1 MTADAG
7 DFPSTSSSLQ
17 TTVTAIITANAIAAP
32 AHVARLPRDRASPRR
47 STSRTARTPNP
58 MAHEPDGSFD
68 EEQAARLLTLH
79 AREIRWKRVGE
90 IRRPARPLRPQRVHV
105 APIEVGEPSPI
116 DRRQQR

>member
-17 TTVTAIITANAIAAP
+17 TTVTAIITANAMAAP

-58 MAHEPDGSFD
+58 MAQS
-68 EEQAARLLTLH
+68 QTAASTK
-79 AREIRWKRVGE
+79 KRPPGC
-90 IRRPARPLRPQRVHV
+90 
-105 APIEVGEPSPI
+105 
-116 DRRQQR
+116 